1 MKTLKVIAAL
11 LDYPDAEIQAHADEL
26 VAVIQSD
33 TRLPEDQRREI
44 ADFALRLA
52 RTDLMEAQADYIETF
67 DRGRSLSLSLFE
79 HVHGES
85 RDRGQAMVDLL
96 RVYEEA
102 GFSISVRELPDYLPL
117 FLEFLSTRT
126 QEDAVHW
133 LAEVAH
139 ILQLLYTRLE
149 AREKPFA
156 RLFRPLLYLAG
167 EEASTAAL
175 EEQIGAQEGA
185 AFGDVHG
192 VEEDLAA
199 HRIVGVAHA
208 KLDVQGLAQVA
219 PVSAVVAHALSI
231 RSPGRGGRQSRWYF
245 SPRRM
250 VWAR

>member
-175 EEQIGAQEGA
+175 EEQIGAEA
-185 AFGDVHG
+185 RDDTPEALDKAWAEEPVTFGMPGGKGCGSAQAGKAVPIHWDRRRADG
-192 VEEDLAA
+192 SL
-199 HRIVGVAHA
+199 GN
-208 KLDVQGLAQVA
+208 GL
-219 PVSAVVAHALSI
+219 
-231 RSPGRGGRQSRWYF
+231 
-245 SPRRM
+245 
-250 VWAR
+250 